1 MDQELQRYYDER
13 FNMMATQGWQDLM
26 EDLQKL
32 LEQYQ
37 NIDNCGDTVT
47 LEYRKGQVDILKY
60 LINLEELSEK
70 TYEEIK

>member
-32 LEQYQ
+32 LDQYQ

-47 LEYRKGQVDILKY
+47 LEFRKGQVDILKY
-60 LINLEELSEK
+60 LINLEDLSEK

>member
-13 FNMMATQGWQDLM
+13 FNMMATQGWQDLV

-47 LEYRKGQVDILKY
+47 LEFRKGQVDILKY
-60 LINLEELSEK
+60 LINLEDLSEK

>member
-1 MDQELQRYYDER
+1 MDQELQRYYDDR
-13 FNMMATQGWQDLM
+13 FNMMAQRGWQDLV
-26 EDLQKL
+26 EDLTRI

-60 LINLEELSEK
+60 LVNLKELSEK
-70 TYEEIK
+70 AYEEIK

>member
-1 MDQELQRYYDER
+1 MDQEIQRYYEDR
-13 FNMMATQGWQDLM
+13 FDMMAHRGWQDLV

-60 LINLEELSEK
+60 LINLEDLSEK

>member
-13 FNMMATQGWQDLM
+13 FNMMATQGWVDLI

-37 NIDNCGDTVT
+37 NIDNCGDTAS
-47 LEYRKGQVDILKY
+47 LEFRKGQVDILKY
-60 LINLEELSEK
+60 LINLEDLSEK

>member
-1 MDQELQRYYDER
+1 MDQELQRYYEDR
-13 FNMMATQGWQDLM
+13 FDMMSHKGWVDLI
-26 EDLQKL
+26 EDLNRL

-47 LEYRKGQVDILKY
+47 LEFRKGQVDILKY
-60 LINLEELSEK
+60 LISLEELSEK

>member
-13 FNMMATQGWQDLM
+13 FNMMATQGWQDLV

-37 NIDNCGDTVT
+37 NIDNCGDTVS
-47 LEYRKGQVDILKY
+47 LEFRKGQVDILKY
-60 LINLEELSEK
+60 LINLEDLSEK

>member
-13 FNMMATQGWQDLM
+13 FNMMATQGWADLLD
-26 EDLQKL
+26 DLQKL

-60 LINLEELSEK
+60 LINLEDLSEK

>member
-1 MDQELQRYYDER
+1 MDPELQRYYEDR
-13 FNMMATQGWQDLM
+13 FNMMSHKGWQDLV
-26 EDLQKL
+26 EDLTRI

-60 LINLEELSEK
+60 LVNLKELSEK
-70 TYEEIK
+70 AYEEIK

>member
-32 LEQYQ
+32 LDQYQ

-60 LINLEELSEK
+60 LINLEDLSEK
-70 TYEEIK
+70 TYEELK

>member
-1 MDQELQRYYDER
+1 MDREIQRYYEDR
-13 FNMMATQGWQDLM
+13 FDMMAHRGWQDLV

-60 LINLEELSEK
+60 LINLEDLSEK

>member
-32 LEQYQ
+32 LDQYQ

>member
-1 MDQELQRYYDER
+1 MDQEIQRYYEDR
-13 FNMMATQGWQDLM
+13 FDMMAHRGWQDLI

-60 LINLEELSEK
+60 LINLEDLSEK
-70 TYEEIK
+70 TYEELK

>member
-1 MDQELQRYYDER
+1 MDRELQRYYEDR
-13 FNMMATQGWQDLM
+13 FDMMSHRGWQDLV

-37 NIDNCGDTVT
+37 NIDNCGDTAS
-47 LEYRKGQVDILKY
+47 LDFRKGQVDILRY

-70 TYEEIK
+70 AYEELK